1 VGRPET
7 LLRFGLVSK
16 TEPRFTTP
24 DYFGGVA
31 DMSGFGDLAIGLK
44 QRLGLTPGAFDV
56 LLVLSPSVPT
66 GAKALSR
73 HDCDPDAQLP

>member
-1 VGRPET
+1 
-7 LLRFGLVSK
+7 
-16 TEPRFTTP
+16 
-24 DYFGGVA
+24 
-31 DMSGFGDLAIGLK
+31 MSGFGDLAIGLK